1 MACPPARGLER
12 LLAGAERVTSLLE
25 RCRPTNAAAETER
38 VAAAWEAGQFATPV
52 FCYAPRPDLAPA
64 LRALEAVVSALQD
77 GDPWE
82 FLYRARACELLHEAR
97 IVEAIGSDAFLA
109 RAAERFPVDVS
120 PDGRLADSIAD
131 AWASLSPESVGLRIV
146 SDDPADPR
154 SLVNQIG
161 ALAGAL
167 RLPIRLSGSPD
178 MACAAATGD
187 GLIVVRTGV
196 SHTVDAAR
204 RIALHEI
211 YAHAL
216 PRARAKA
223 ESIGLFAVGTAGSA
237 DDEEGRALLIEERH
251 GLLDDARRREL
262 AVRHIAARAVRR
274 AADFV
279 ETVRHLRERGVPARE
294 GVFVAARAYRGGGL
308 ARELVYLPALFRVR
322 AAFTSDPG
330 LEAWCERGRVS
341 VAAARALRVIG
352 PPAATSM
359 LAAPPDDETMS
370 LQS

>member
-1 MACPPARGLER
+1 MA
-12 LLAGAERVTSLLE
+12 
-25 RCRPTNAAAETER
+25 
-38 VAAAWEAGQFATPV
+38 WDAGQSVAPEFR
-52 FCYAPRPDLAPA
+52 YAPRPDLAPA
-64 LRALEAVVSALQD
+64 LRALEAVVTALHD

-82 FLYRARACELLHEAR
+82 SLYRARARELLHEAC
-97 IVEAIGSDAFLA
+97 IVDAIGNEAFPA
-109 RAAERFPVDVS
+109 RAAERFPVDTS
-120 PDGRLADSIAD
+120 PDGLLADSAVD
-131 AWASLSPESVGLRIV
+131 VWVSLSPVSTGPRIV
-146 SDDPADPR
+146 SDDAADPR

-167 RLPIRLSGSPD
+167 RLPIRISGSPD

-187 GLIVVRTGV
+187 GLVVVRTGV

-216 PRARAKA
+216 PRARAA
-223 ESIGLFAVGTAGSA
+223 EESIGLFAVGTAGAA

-262 AVRHIAARAVRR
+262 AVRHLAAKAVRGS
-274 AADFV
+274 ADFV
-279 ETVRHLRERGVPARE
+279 ETVRHLGDRGIPTREA
-294 GVFVAARAYRGGGL
+294 VFVAARTHRGGGL

-322 AAFTSDPG
+322 AAFAADPG
-330 LEAWCERGRVS
+330 LEAWCERGRIS
-341 VAAARALRVIG
+341 VLAARALRVIG
-352 PPAATSM
+352 PPAVTSM
-359 LAAPPDDETMS
+359 LAAPPGDETMS

>member
-1 MACPPARGLER
+1 
-12 LLAGAERVTSLLE
+12 V
-25 RCRPTNAAAETER
+25 NAAAETER
-38 VAAAWEAGQFATPV
+38 VASAWEAGRSA
-52 FCYAPRPDLAPA
+52 APEFRYGQRPDLAPA
-64 LRALEAVVSALQD
+64 LRALEAVVTALTD
-77 GDPWE
+77 RDPWE
-82 FLYRARACELLHEAR
+82 SLYRARAHELLHEAC
-97 IVEAIGSDAFLA
+97 IVDAIGGGAFPA
-109 RAAERFPVDVS
+109 RAAERFPVDLS
-120 PDGRLADSIAD
+120 PHGVLADGAAD
-131 AWASLSPESVGLRIV
+131 AWVSLSPVTVGPRIV
-146 SDDPADPR
+146 ADDGADPR

-167 RLPIRLSGSPD
+167 RLPIRISGSPD

-196 SHTVDAAR
+196 SHTVDAGR

-216 PRARAKA
+216 PRARAA
-223 ESIGLFAVGTAGSA
+223 QETIGLFAVGTAGAA

-262 AVRHIAARAVRR
+262 AVRHLAARAVR
-274 AADFV
+274 ASADFV
-279 ETVRHLRERGVPARE
+279 ETVRQLGERGVPTRE
-294 GVFVAARAYRGGGL
+294 AVFVAARAYRGGGL

-322 AAFTSDPG
+322 AAFADDPG

-341 VAAARALRVIG
+341 VLAARALRVIG

-359 LAAPPDDETMS
+359 LAAPPGDEMMS